1 MFKHLTIRARVIA
14 AFTILIVSTLGLGV
28 FAVQRLGAVNAA
40 ATDVSQNWLPAANYL
55 GDLSQDFELFRSR
68 QGQVLLLS
76 GDARQAMLTK
86 LETTRQTLEADY
98 RNYDATVNPGDERV
112 LADGIKTAMADY
124 MAQEPAYTDRVAAND
139 IAGAT
144 DVYMNTMQ
152 PLVDRLRGA
161 IHKDRQY
168 QVDQGDKVATAG
180 VALGKSASILIMIA
194 VAVTALICL
203 AIGFVMIR
211 TISLPIRRMSDV
223 MGELSKGDTS
233 VAIPNTGERSEIGAM
248 AGAVEVFR
256 EGMIRNRALEA
267 EAAEAREMA
276 ETERRQTMRSLADD
290 FEAAVGGIVDTVS
303 SAATEM
309 QATAAQL
316 SSSAQASA
324 EQATSV
330 SAAAEEAGTNVTSVA
345 GAAEQLGASVS
356 EIGRQVETSLGKA
369 REAVTEA
376 EATAAI
382 VNQLSEAAARINS
395 IVEIISGIAS
405 QTNLLALNATIESAR
420 AGEAGKGFAVV
431 ASEVKAL
438 AVQTTRATSEIG
450 QQIAGIQA
458 TTNQAV
464 DAIGSISTIIRAI
477 NESSATIASAVEQQ
491 NAATRE
497 IVEAVTQASLGTTEV
512 TSNITGVARMAEE
525 TGAGAGQVL
534 TASSELAHQ
543 AETLR
548 GQVGDFL
555 SRVRA
560 G

>member
-14 AFTILIVSTLGLGV
+14 AFTILIVSTLGLGI

-76 GDARQAMLTK
+76 GDARQTMLTK
-86 LETTRQTLEADY
+86 LETTRQALEADY

-112 LADGIKTAMADY
+112 LADAIKAAMADY
-124 MAQEPAYTDRVAAND
+124 MAKEPAYTDRVAAND

-180 VALGKSASILIMIA
+180 VALGKTASFLIMVT

-211 TISLPIRRMSDV
+211 TISLPIRRMSDI
-223 MGELSKGDTS
+223 MGVLAKGDTS
-233 VAIPNTGERSEIGAM
+233 VTIPNTGERSEIGAM

-420 AGEAGKGFAVV
+420 AGDAGKGFAVV

-438 AVQTTRATSEIG
+438 AVQTTRATTEIG
-450 QQIAGIQA
+450 QQIAGIQT

-464 DAIGSISTIIRAI
+464 DAIGSISTIIHAI

>member
-1 MFKHLTIRARVIA
+1 MFRHLTIRARVIA
-14 AFTILIVSTLGLGV
+14 AFTILVVSTLGLGV
-28 FAVQRLGAVNAA
+28 FAIQRLGAVNAA
-40 ATDVSQNWLPAANYL
+40 ASDVSQNWLPAANYL

-68 QGQVLLLS
+68 QGQAILLS
-76 GDARQAMLTK
+76 GDARAAMLTK
-86 LETTRQTLEADY
+86 LENTRQALETDY
-98 RNYDATVNPGDERV
+98 RNYDATVNPGKERV
-112 LADGIKTAMADY
+112 LADAIKTAMTAY
-124 MAQEPAYTDRVAAND
+124 LEEEPAYHDRVAAGD
-139 IAGAT
+139 VAGAT

-152 PLVDRLRGA
+152 PLVDRLRAA
-161 IHKDRQY
+161 IHDDRVY
-168 QVDQGDKVATAG
+168 QVVQGDKAGADGVRMGNTA
-180 VALGKSASILIMIA
+180 STLIMIA
-194 VAVTALICL
+194 VALTALICL
-203 AIGFVMIR
+203 AIGFAMIR
-211 TISLPIRRMSDV
+211 SISLPIRRMSDV
-223 MGELSKGDTS
+223 MGRMATGDTS
-233 VAIPNTGERSEIGAM
+233 VTVPNAGDRSEIGAM

-256 EGMIRNRALEA
+256 DGMIRNRALEA

-309 QATAAQL
+309 QATASQL
-316 SSSAQASA
+316 SASAQESA
-324 EQATSV
+324 VQATSV

-356 EIGRQVETSLGKA
+356 EIGRQVETSLVKA

-376 EATAAI
+376 EATAGI
-382 VNQLSEAAARINS
+382 VHQLTEAAARINS

-438 AVQTTRATSEIG
+438 AVQTTKATSEIG
-450 QQIAGIQA
+450 QQIAGIQV

-464 DAIGSISTIIRAI
+464 TAIETISATIRAI
-477 NESSATIASAVEQQ
+477 NESSTTIASAVEQQ

-497 IVEAVTQASLGTTEV
+497 IVEAVNQASIGTTEV

-525 TGAGAGQVL
+525 TGAGASQVL
-534 TASSELAHQ
+534 SASSELAHQ

-548 GQVGDFL
+548 GQVNDFL